1 MNRKQNAGFTLIE
14 LMIVVAII
22 GILAAIAIPNFVRFQ
37 ARSKQSEVK
46 ANLKSWFTSQKT
58 FYSEKDRYST
68 NGGLIGF
75 APEKNNRY
83 KYYLNACSVTWTR
96 ANATEV
102 APTGSLSDGTTGY
115 DCVDNDTS
123 KGGTPLGSSP
133 VNAWGAG
140 TLSDMGAGASG
151 AAPKTPGMAGTCPSC
166 NATGAAEGNIDN
178 DAKLDSWYIS
188 TSDASGITG
197 ACGNS
202 DQRAGAGEPY
212 NQVNDVSC

>member
-46 ANLKSWFTSQKT
+46 ANLKSWFTAEKT
-58 FYSEKDRYST
+58 FYSEKDRYSI
-68 NGGLIGF
+68 NGALIGF

-83 KYYLNACSVTWTR
+83 KYWLNASC
-96 ANATEV
+96 
-102 APTGSLSDGTTGY
+102 GTTWQRATGTELAPNTGTLDGAGGY
-115 DCVDNDTS
+115 DCIDNDSS
-123 KGGTPLGSSP
+123 KQGKPFGATMESTWGASQLSTMGGT
-133 VNAWGAG
+133 
-140 TLSDMGAGASG
+140 
-151 AAPKTPGMAGTCPSC
+151 AAPAAPGVAGECPSC
-166 NATGAAEGNIDN
+166 NATAGAEGNIDN
-178 DAKLDSWYIS
+178 DAKRDAWYIS
-188 TSDASGITG
+188 TSDASGISG

-202 DQRAGAGEPY
+202 DNRAGAGEPY